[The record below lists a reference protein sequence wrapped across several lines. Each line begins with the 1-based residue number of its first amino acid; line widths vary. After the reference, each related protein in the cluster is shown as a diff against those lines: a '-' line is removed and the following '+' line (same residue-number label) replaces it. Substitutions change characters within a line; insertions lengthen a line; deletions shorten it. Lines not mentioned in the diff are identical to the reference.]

1 MFIKILAIGKINN
14 SPYKEIFDLYQKRIK
29 WKINIK
35 ELEIK
40 ENSKNLSERIVKE
53 KEEKLLLENLPDNY
67 ILICLDSGGNILSTE
82 NLSKIINDYRES
94 SIKICFAIGGASGFG
109 EKIKKKADHLISFGK
124 ITLPH
129 LMARCVLIEQIYRS
143 FTISSNHPYHKGH

>member
-14 SPYKEIFDLYQKRIK
+14 SVYKEIFDLYHKRIK

-40 ENSKNLSERIVKE
+40 ENSKKISEQIIKE
-53 KEEKLLLENLPDNY
+53 KEEKLLLENISDDE
-67 ILICLDSGGNILSTE
+67 ILICLDPGGKILSTE
-82 NLSKIINDYRES
+82 NLSKIINNHREAAS
-94 SIKICFAIGGASGFG
+94 KICFAIGGASGFG
-109 EKIKKKADHLISFGK
+109 EKIKKRANHIISFGK

-143 FTISSNHPYHKGH
+143 FTIVNNHPYHSGH